1 MSDLKVEII
10 QAAAKLFAEKG
21 FDKTSTREIANLS
34 NANISLISYHFGGKE
49 GLYVEVLRTF
59 AKEIRDGLLQIADE
73 FERSELTRDFFIEEI
88 GRLVMKLIELRKKH
102 PQFCLIFAREKI
114 EGMPFA
120 KDIHNET
127 FFPLLERFVRIFK
140 IAQEKGFVRKDVF
153 PPLFFLF
160 LSEGTF
166 GFFEMTTCGLPTPNH
181 FDVFLEN
188 PEKLRD
194 QILSFFL
201 RGVLL

>member
-127 FFPLLERFVRIFK
+127 FFLCWN
-140 IAQEKGFVRKDVF
+140 G
-153 PPLFFLF
+153 LFAFL
-160 LSEGTF
+160 
-166 GFFEMTTCGLPTPNH
+166 
-181 FDVFLEN
+181 
-188 PEKLRD
+188 K
-194 QILSFFL
+194 
-201 RGVLL
+201 